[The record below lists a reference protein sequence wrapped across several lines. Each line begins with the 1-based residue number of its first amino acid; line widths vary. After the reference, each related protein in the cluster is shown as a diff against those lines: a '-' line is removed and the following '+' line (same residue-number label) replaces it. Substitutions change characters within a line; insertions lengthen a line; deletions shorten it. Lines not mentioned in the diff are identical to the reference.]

1 MGVKRRL
8 HPVDVSQVSL
18 DAARSLRGAPLVTL
32 VAVLVL
38 SASALAWHRIDPE
51 SVARFTGRELRPTA
65 TTTSGIRL
73 AFPSLAVAPDPN
85 HQFVATQPGS
95 SDPVAFDPCRPIHY
109 VVRPS
114 GELPEGDALI
124 ADAFA
129 RITAA
134 SGLVFVDEGLTTEG
148 PSPAR
153 PNFQPE
159 RYGDRWAPVLVA
171 WSGPQELPRLS
182 DEVIGLTSSQPI
194 LAEDGQLVLVSG
206 QVALDA
212 TQLADV
218 VRFNGGRAVA
228 IATIT
233 HELGHLVGL
242 AHVDDPRQLM
252 YPRAR
257 TLVSTFGTGDLT
269 GLAALGN
276 GTCHDQL

>member
-1 MGVKRRL
+1 M
-8 HPVDVSQVSL
+8 
-18 DAARSLRGAPLVTL
+18 
-32 VAVLVL
+32 AVLAL
-38 SASALAWHRIDPE
+38 SAGALAWQHLDPG

-65 TTTSGIRL
+65 TTTDGVRL
-73 AFPSLAVAPDPN
+73 AFPSLSVAPDSH

-109 VVRPS
+109 LVRPS

-124 ADAFA
+124 ADAFD
-129 RITAA
+129 RISAA
-134 SGLVFVDEGLTTEG
+134 SGLVFVDDGVTTEG

-171 WSGPQELPRLS
+171 WSGPQELPQLS
-182 DEVIGLTSSQPI
+182 GEVIGLTSSQPV
-194 LAEDGQLVLVSG
+194 LADDGQLVLVSG

-212 TQLADV
+212 AQLADV

-233 HELGHLVGL
+233 HEHGHLVGL

-257 TLVSTFGTGDLT
+257 SLVSTFGNGDLT
-269 GLAALGN
+269 GLATLGN
-276 GTCHDQL
+276 GTCHDKL

>member
-1 MGVKRRL
+1 M
-8 HPVDVSQVSL
+8 SL
-18 DAARSLRGAPLVTL
+18 VAARSLRGAPLATL
-32 VAVLVL
+32 MAVLVL
-38 SASALAWHRIDPE
+38 SAGALTWQHVDPE

-65 TTTSGIRL
+65 TTTSGVRL
-73 AFPSLAVAPDPN
+73 AFPSLSVMPDPH

-95 SDPVAFDPCRPIHY
+95 SAPVTFDPCRPIHY

-114 GELPEGDALI
+114 GELPEGEELI

-134 SGLVFVDEGLTTEG
+134 SGLVFVDDGATSEG

-153 PNFQPE
+153 PNFQPD

-171 WSGPQELPRLS
+171 WSDPQEFPRLS
-182 DEVIGLTSSQPI
+182 GEVIGLTSSQPV
-194 LAEDGQLVLVSG
+194 LAEDGQLALVSG

-212 TQLADV
+212 AQLADV
-218 VRFNGGRAVA
+218 MRFNGGRAVA

-257 TLVSTFGTGDLT
+257 ALVSTFGNGDLT
-269 GLAALGN
+269 GLVALGN
-276 GTCHDQL
+276 GTCHDKL

>member
-1 MGVKRRL
+1 
-8 HPVDVSQVSL
+8 
-18 DAARSLRGAPLVTL
+18 VTAL
-32 VAVLVL
+32 LVLVL
-38 SASALAWHRIDPE
+38 SSGVLAWHHVDPQG
-51 SVARFTGRELRPTA
+51 VAWFTGRELRPT
-65 TTTSGIRL
+65 TTATSGVRL
-73 AFPSLAVAPDPN
+73 AFPSLTVAPDPN
-85 HQFVATQPGS
+85 HHFVATQPGS
-95 SDPVAFDPCRPIHY
+95 SDPVTFDPCRPIHY
-109 VVRPS
+109 VVRPG
-114 GELPEGDALI
+114 GELPEGDELI

-134 SGLVFVDEGLTTEG
+134 SGLVFVDDGVTTEG
-148 PSPAR
+148 PSPTR

-182 DEVIGLTSSQPI
+182 GEVIGLTSSQPV
-194 LAEDGQLVLVSG
+194 LADDGQLALVSG

-212 TQLADV
+212 AQLADV

-257 TLVSTFGTGDLT
+257 SVVSTFGKGDLT

-276 GTCHDQL
+276 GTCHDEL

>member
-1 MGVKRRL
+1 MSFV
-8 HPVDVSQVSL
+8 
-18 DAARSLRGAPLVTL
+18 AARSLRGAPLVTL
-32 VAVLVL
+32 MAVLVL
-38 SASALAWHRIDPE
+38 SAGALAWQRLDPDG
-51 SVARFTGRELRPTA
+51 VARFTGQELRPTE
-65 TTTSGIRL
+65 TTTSGVRL
-73 AFPSLAVAPDPN
+73 AFPSLSVAPDPN

-114 GELPEGDALI
+114 GELPEGDELI

-134 SGLVFVDEGLTTEG
+134 SGLIFVDDGATSES

-153 PNFQPE
+153 PNFQPD

-171 WSGPQELPRLS
+171 WAGPHELPRLS
-182 DEVIGLTSSQPI
+182 GEVIGLTSSQPV

-212 TQLADV
+212 AQLADV

-252 YPRAR
+252 YPHAR
-257 TLVSTFGTGDLT
+257 SLVSTFGNGDLT

-276 GTCHDQL
+276 GTCHDKL